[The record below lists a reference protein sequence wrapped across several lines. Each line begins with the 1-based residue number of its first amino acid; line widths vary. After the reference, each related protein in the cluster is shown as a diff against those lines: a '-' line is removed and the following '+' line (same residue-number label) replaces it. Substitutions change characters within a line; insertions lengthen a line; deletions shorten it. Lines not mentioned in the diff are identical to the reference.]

1 MYLGCEILAGDDY
14 HSVTIFHLENLVAST
29 NRLDPTDL
37 RSGWVEIDAFG
48 YVLSTGVYY
57 LKFNN

>member
-1 MYLGCEILAGDDY
+1 MITIRLL
-14 HSVTIFHLENLVAST
+14 IFHLDNLVAST